1 MLNSLLSSLYFYLVD
16 CWLHISFLKKWRKAK
31 GVLTGFFSTSI
42 DTGGILITVSI
53 LINLLLILQL
63 AIQIAGQI
71 SKIIK
76 CDVSKYKISSL
87 VLTNKIPGEK
97 KNILHV
103 LPMENE
109 KHA

>member
-1 MLNSLLSSLYFYLVD
+1 M
-16 CWLHISFLKKWRKAK
+16 
-31 GVLTGFFSTSI
+31 
-42 DTGGILITVSI
+42 
-53 LINLLLILQL
+53 INLLLILQL

-97 KNILHV
+97 KPILHV